1 MNYKELLLLSML
13 FPSVVFAQ
21 TQAFS
26 FPTGS
31 VYKAGSF
38 VIKGQLK
45 NTKDTIFDFGLTD
58 FIGDKLNSVVV
69 KSDGSFQQRFP
80 IRYRR
85 MRFFLTILT
94 AVVLRLL

>member
-1 MNYKELLLLSML
+1 MKFKELLLLSML

-38 VIKGQLK
+38 VIKGHLK
-45 NTKDTIFDFGLTD
+45 NNKDTIFDFELSD
-58 FIGDKLNSVVV
+58 FIGRKLNSVMV
-69 KSDGSFQQRFP
+69 KSDGSFQQQFP
-80 IRYRR
+80 IRYRQDAV
-85 MRFFLTILT
+85 FLTTAI
-94 AVVLRLL
+94 AVVLTLL